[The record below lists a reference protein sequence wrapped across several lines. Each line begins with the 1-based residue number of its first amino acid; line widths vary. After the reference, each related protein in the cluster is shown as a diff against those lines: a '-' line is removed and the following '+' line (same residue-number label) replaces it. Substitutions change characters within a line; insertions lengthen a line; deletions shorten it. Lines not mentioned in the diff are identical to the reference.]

1 MVVGPRRCLTMK
13 LTFVC
18 WPSVGRFA
26 TTSMTDPTTQLTDA
40 QWRLIEKLFPWKPP
54 SVRGGRPQAPP
65 RACLHGILWILKTGA
80 RWKDLPKHFP
90 SYTTCWRRLRD
101 WTRDGTFQRAW
112 AMLLRKMDG
121 LRRLDWRE
129 LLADGT
135 FSPAKKGVPRWGR
148 PRRAKVRRSCFARK
162 GTVCRSP
169 RW

>member
-1 MVVGPRRCLTMK
+1 MK

-18 WPSVGRFA
+18 WPSAGRYA

-40 QWRLIEKLFPWKPP
+40 QWQRIKKLFPWTPP
-54 SVRGGRPQAPP
+54 TSRGGRPRVSP
-65 RACLHGILWILKTGA
+65 RDCLHGILWVLKTGA

-101 WTRDGTFQRAW
+101 GTRDGTFQRAW
-112 AMLLRKMDG
+112 ALLLKQLHG

-135 FSPAKKGVPRWGR
+135 FSPAKKGGPRSAR
-148 PRRAKVRRSCFARK
+148 PRKAKARRSWSARK
-162 GTVCRSP
+162 GMACRSP
-169 RW
+169 HW